1 MTQRK
6 RRSRQKSAPSPTI
19 TRRIL
24 WILLAAA
31 VLILTGALIRN
42 RSSILPAPEPDVA
55 QSPVPETAVPELM
68 FRGAP
73 ICQEQPAFL
82 NELGFSGKAV
92 GGTSLTGTIGFVIA
106 ELDDAGNYQQVYQH
120 PSWTAAGYLGPFVRD
135 QLGNTYTAPT
145 PFSSVE
151 LNPPEAQN
159 KVYKIDTVSAEMA
172 EFVDLPAA
180 LPPSPANPYGVMGL
194 FYDCDTDS
202 LYAAS
207 IAGSTEEKLVG
218 RVFRIDT
225 TSGEIKDEWSAG
237 MDVLGVGVFSG
248 VHDKRLYMGSARDS
262 GVFSIALDEEGDFS
276 GEPRLEFYLAGLEG
290 GGNDKVQR
298 ITFTP
303 GGEML
308 LKGID
313 FNYNLSASSK
323 PHLNLYTMTYSPESD
338 SWQLKT
344 IERVS

>member
-1 MTQRK
+1 MSK
-6 RRSRQKSAPSPTI
+6 YKKKSQQHSTPSPELPW
-19 TRRIL
+19 RAV
-24 WILLAAA
+24 WFLLAAV

-42 RSSILPAPEPDVA
+42 RSSILPVPKPDVA
-55 QSPVPETAVPELM
+55 QSLASETTVPEPVYQ
-68 FRGAP
+68 GAT
-73 ICQEQPAFL
+73 ICQTEPIFL
-82 NELGFSGKAV
+82 SELGFAGKAI
-92 GGTSLTGTIGFVIA
+92 GGTSLTGYIGFVVA
-106 ELDDAGNYQQVYQH
+106 EQDDAGNYQQVYQH
-120 PSWTAAGYLGPFVRD
+120 PSWTMAGYLGPFVRD
-135 QLGNTYTAPT
+135 HLGNTFAAPT

-159 KVYKIDTVSAEMA
+159 KVYKIDTYSGEMA
-172 EFVDLPAA
+172 EFVNLPAA

-194 FYDCDTDS
+194 FYDCDTNS

-207 IAGSTEEKLVG
+207 IAGSTAEEVVG

-225 TSGEIKDEWSAG
+225 TGGKIEDQWSAG
-237 MDVLGVGVFSG
+237 MDILGLGVFSG
-248 VHDKRLYMGSARDS
+248 VHGKRLYVGSARDS
-262 GVFSIALDEEGDFS
+262 GVFSVALDEEGNFA

-303 GGEML
+303 GGEMV

-323 PHLNLYTMTYSPESD
+323 PHCNLYTMTYSPESD
-338 SWQLKT
+338 SWELKS